1 MKLFVLFNSIIKF
14 VLRHD
19 LQTTLFEVYSFLIR
33 EDCEI
38 EGENAETEEDG
49 INADDDPS
57 DQPEQDLG
65 QGVFR
70 VRNADDVDQLMED
83 NPFLV
88 YSSQLFTLANTTVP
102 MTCSVVGCTMDAS
115 KRLETDLIKIPI
127 YYK

>member
-1 MKLFVLFNSIIKF
+1 M
-14 VLRHD
+14 LRHD

-70 VRNADDVDQLMED
+70 VRNADDVDKLMGD
-83 NPFLV
+83 NTFLV
-88 YSSQLFTLANTTVP
+88 YSSQLFTLTNTTISK
-102 MTCSVVGCTMDAS
+102 TCSVVGCTMDVGI
-115 KRLETDLIKIPI
+115 KHETVGSALYLKWVRV
-127 YYK
+127 